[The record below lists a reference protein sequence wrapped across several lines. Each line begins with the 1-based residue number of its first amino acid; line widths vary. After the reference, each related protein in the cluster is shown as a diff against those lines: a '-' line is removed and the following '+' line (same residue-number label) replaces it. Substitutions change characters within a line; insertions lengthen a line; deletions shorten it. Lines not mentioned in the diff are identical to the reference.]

1 MTESRRRTAATW
13 GLIVASAAGAV
24 GVSAL
29 AHSELTADDATFVD
43 SAGPTGGVFEAPAIT
58 TTTTTAVPGVNGAP
72 VKRSSAGAGTHTKAH
87 GS

>member
-58 TTTTTAVPGVNGAP
+58 TTTTAPPGVNGAP
-72 VKRSSAGAGTHTKAH
+72 VKRTSAGAGTHTKAH